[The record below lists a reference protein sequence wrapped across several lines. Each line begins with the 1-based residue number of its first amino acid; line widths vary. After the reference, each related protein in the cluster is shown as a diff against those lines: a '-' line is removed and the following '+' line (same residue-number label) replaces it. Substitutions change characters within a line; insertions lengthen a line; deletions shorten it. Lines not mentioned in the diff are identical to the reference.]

1 MGVMKQKNNA
11 LDAMLLA
18 VIRILTILV
27 NLLSSAILARK
38 LDLVSFGTYT
48 AGNLIVTVAAS
59 ATLLGMMDAANY
71 FYHQDTYARTD
82 CLNTIFFVQ
91 LALGILCGGLIL
103 AFQNSITGYFNN
115 PMLKGVYIYIAF
127 RPMLTNLYSS
137 LLTLQMSVGRSRA
150 VALRNVL
157 MAVTKLGVVFLT
169 VYVTNEIVTIF
180 GAYLVLDT
188 LTIIYYYSNFK
199 KAAFPIRPHRFRKE
213 LLKPIL
219 QFSIPMG
226 IYVMTNSLARD
237 IDKLVIGKFEST
249 EQLAVYSNCAAA
261 LPFDIVSAAF
271 LTIMIPIMTRLIQQ
285 GELERGRNLFR
296 AYLKIGYLST
306 FLFTGACIILSKEV
320 IQLLYGDK
328 YLAGQNVFI
337 LYTLVDMAKFAS
349 VSLVLSAKGKTKT
362 LMGISVGTL
371 LANLILNLIFY
382 RLWGFVGPAIATV
395 VVTLGSTLILLQVS
409 ANVLQTKAYNLVDLR
424 QLAVFVVKMLV
435 IGAIALLVRNLM
447 VDRGSAYPV
456 VLVVVGCLFGGTM
469 LLLNRREMLQTLHE
483 LNKEHVENYKQ

>member
-1 MGVMKQKNNA
+1 MGAMKQKNNA

-18 VIRILTILV
+18 AIRILTILV
-27 NLLSSAILARK
+27 NLLSSAILARA
-38 LDLVSFGTYT
+38 LDLASFGTYT

-71 FYHQDTYARTD
+71 FYHQDTYLRSD

-91 LALGILCGGLIL
+91 IAIGLLCGGLIL
-103 AFQNSITGYFNN
+103 VFQNCITGYFDN
-115 PMLKGVYIYIAF
+115 PMLKGIYAYIAF

-137 LLTLQMSVGRSRA
+137 LLTLQISVGRSRA
-150 VALRNVL
+150 VALRNAL
-157 MAVTKLGVVFLT
+157 MAVTKLCVVLLT
-169 VYVTNEIVTIF
+169 VYVTNEITTIF

-188 LTIIYYYSNFK
+188 LTIVYYYSNFK
-199 KAAFPIRPHRFRKE
+199 KAAFPIRPNHFRKE

-261 LPFDIVSAAF
+261 LPFDIISAAF
-271 LTIMIPIMTRLIQQ
+271 LTILIPIMTRLIQH

-306 FLFTGACIILSKEV
+306 FLFTGACMILSKEV
-320 IQLLYGDK
+320 IQLLYGSK
-328 YLAGQNVFI
+328 YLVGQNIFI

-362 LMGISVGTL
+362 LMGISIGTL
-371 LANLILNLIFY
+371 LANVVLNLIFY

-395 VVTLGSTLILLQVS
+395 VVTLGSTWLLLQVS
-409 ANVLQTKAYNLVDLR
+409 AKVLETKVYHLVNLG
-424 QLAVFVVKMLV
+424 QLAGFMVKMLAV
-435 IGAIALLVRNLM
+435 GVIALLVRNRM
-447 VDRGSAYPV
+447 VDMGITYPV
-456 VLVVVGCLFGGTM
+456 VLVTVGCLFCGTL
-469 LLLNRREMLQTLHE
+469 LLLNRRELLQTIHE
-483 LNKEHVENYKQ
+483 LNKGSAD